1 MTRLSLSKEEA
12 FFLLLSLESFLPEAE
27 EEELETLESLLEK
40 LQKLS
45 LTSPFRTAT
54 EARYSRF

>member
-1 MTRLSLSKEEA
+1 MIRLPLSKKEA

-45 LTSPFRTAT
+45 LPSPFRTAT

>member
-1 MTRLSLSKEEA
+1 MIRLPLSKEEA

-45 LTSPFRTAT
+45 LPSPFRTAT